1 MKATLAKISVVI
13 LLIIAGAC
21 RGPEGPPGPMG
32 APGPRGPQGPQGP
45 AGEEGIVI
53 EYEEVHFLAPDY
65 SVFLDF
71 GIQALPSDAVLVYAL
86 WGTETVDG
94 EFFEIWRL
102 LPQTTFQQDGLL
114 IYNYEH
120 TDVDVELFLEANF
133 NIANAE
139 LGPEVLEDWVIRIV
153 IVPAQYLDN
162 GRLAEKVDVSDY
174 KAVKEYYNLPDMPGH
189 TYKVRRPQVQH

>member
-1 MKATLAKISVVI
+1 MKATLAKFSVMI
-13 LLIIAGAC
+13 LLGIAGAC
-21 RGPEGPPGPMG
+21 RGPEGPPGPEG
-32 APGPRGPQGPQGP
+32 IPGPRGPQGLP
-45 AGEEGIVI
+45 GEEGIVI
-53 EYEEVHFLAPDY
+53 EYEDVNFMAPDY

-86 WGTETVDG
+86 WGTEKVDG

-102 LPQTTFQQDGLL
+102 LPQTTFQEDGLL

-153 IVPAQYLDN
+153 IVPAQYIDN
-162 GRLAEKVDVSDY
+162 GRLADKVDVSDY
-174 KAVKEYYNLPDMPGH
+174 KAVKEYYNLPDMPVH
-189 TYKVRRPQVQH
+189 TYQVKRPLIQQ